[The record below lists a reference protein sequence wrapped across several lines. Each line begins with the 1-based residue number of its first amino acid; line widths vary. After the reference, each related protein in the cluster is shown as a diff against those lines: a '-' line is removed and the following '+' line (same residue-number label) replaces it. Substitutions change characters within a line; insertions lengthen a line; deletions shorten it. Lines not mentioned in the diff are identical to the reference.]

1 MQPGSSQQPFKA
13 YYKTTLAVFFWLSGS
28 VGCLLSFWVFGKT
41 WEAFLLAAM
50 SILLFLFGFYCLRRP
65 YFLLEPRQLTV
76 YTLFGLVT
84 RRYTFVSWEVVKADN
99 RRIYLDDGGIT
110 KKVPVTPWL
119 VKSADWAAMR
129 KLL

>member
-1 MQPGSSQQPFKA
+1 MQSGSSQQPFKA
-13 YYKTTLAVFFWLSGS
+13 YYKTTLAVFFWLSGI
-28 VGCLLSFWVFGKT
+28 VGCLLSFWFGI
-41 WEAFLLAAM
+41 WAAFLLVAT
-50 SILLFLFGFYCLRRP
+50 SILLFLWGFYCLRRP

-84 RRYTFVSWEVVKADN
+84 RRYTFVSWEVVKADS
-99 RRIYLDDGGIT
+99 RHIYLDDGGIT

>member
-1 MQPGSSQQPFKA
+1 M
-13 YYKTTLAVFFWLSGS
+13 
-28 VGCLLSFWVFGKT
+28 GCLLSFWLFSKP
-41 WEAFLLAAM
+41 WAAFLIATV
-50 SILLFLFGFYCLRRP
+50 SILLFLLGLCCLRRP

-76 YTLFGLVT
+76 HTLFGLVT

-99 RRIYLDDGGIT
+99 RHIYLDDGGIT

-119 VKSADWAAMR
+119 VKSADWTAMR